1 MSFLISPSS
10 RRFSSADSI
19 ILSSILILALVL
31 RLAYLAD
38 FPWGIW
44 LDEAQ
49 NIIETKRI
57 LYEPGHWPVFIA
69 DRSQMAALPFY
80 IFAPFVR
87 FFSDN
92 AFGLRLATSL
102 IGVLSVLSVWV
113 LARQFYG
120 NTVAHCAAF
129 LLAMMRWHL
138 TFSRFGMAMI
148 FTTFFIPLV
157 IYFFITAVQERSSLR
172 ASIGGLLLG
181 LGLQTYYAMVTL
193 PLLLFIACL
202 HLLVTKRIVW
212 QSLKQVMIFFAT
224 AIGVYLPLGWYAL
237 HNWAQF
243 TQRFAAV
250 SSVTPR
256 SVIASY
262 LGILPNSQEVL
273 HIFHE
278 SLTRHLLMFHWI
290 GDANGRHNLPPFP
303 MLDPITGVLLLFGVL
318 WVLVHLTDWRS
329 MIIAV
334 WCVMG
339 LSGGIFSVDF
349 EAPQAARTLSLTPAL
364 AILAAIPVAILLEF
378 RWMKKV
384 RWLQWL
390 FIVGLFGCIGAYNV
404 YTFFWKQRFDM
415 ASWTSYAP
423 RETRI
428 GEIIRDERS
437 TASIYAPAELRSGST
452 QDFLGGVASQDIVK
466 RFSRSADLPLVADG
480 KNAVIIFLPDDKDL
494 RATLERL
501 YPDASFEAL
510 RVPTQRGAQG
520 ESILTIARITAAAIA
535 QTKGWEVTYHFR
547 NRPDEHHVLLN
558 QLAPLPAT
566 DEIPES
572 IEIAGVIKLAQRSEV
587 TFAAPSTATT
597 LRLFDDVIS
606 GTSVL
611 LSQGSNEFH
620 WSIRPKQLP
629 QAIPL
634 IITAQGMPVIPVEHF
649 KVATYT
655 GGLVG
660 RYYLGKDFQSE
671 PKLTQLDP
679 LVSFYFHE
687 LPLGERPYA
696 IRWDGKIFMAED
708 GEYELGTQSIDESTI
723 IIDHEILLENKV
735 NLQYQSVKHVFTKGW
750 HDLSVRFVAYGQFNQ
765 IWLNWKPPYQSERS
779 IVPSSVLRPSS
790 LVEAP

>member
-1 MSFLISPSS
+1 MSFLISSSS
-10 RRFSSADSI
+10 RRLSTADSI

-57 LYEPGHWPVFIA
+57 LNEPGHWPVFIA

-87 FFSDN
+87 FFSNN

-102 IGVLSVLSVWV
+102 VGVLSILSVWV

-120 NTVAHCAAF
+120 NTVAHVAAF
-129 LLAMMRWHL
+129 LLAIMRWHL

-148 FTTFFIPLV
+148 FTTLFIPLV

-172 ASIGGLLLG
+172 AAIGGFFLG

-202 HLLVTKRIVW
+202 HLFLTKRIVW

-224 AIGVYLPLGWYAL
+224 TLVVYLPLGWYAL
-237 HNWAQF
+237 HNWVQF

-262 LGILPNSQEVL
+262 LGMLPNSQEVL

-278 SLTRHLLMFHWI
+278 SLMRHLMMFHLV
-290 GDANGRHNLPPFP
+290 GDANGRHNLPPLP
-303 MLDPITGVLLLFGVL
+303 MLDPITGVLLVLGVL
-318 WVLVHLTDWRS
+318 WVLIHLTDWRS
-329 MIIAV
+329 VVLAV

-339 LSGGIFSVDF
+339 LSGGLFSVDF

-364 AILAAIPVAILLEF
+364 AILAAIPVAVFLDL
-378 RWMKKV
+378 RWMKTV
-384 RWLQWL
+384 RWMQWL
-390 FIVGLFGCIGAYNV
+390 FIIVLLGSIGAYNT

-437 TASIYAPAELRSGST
+437 TATIYAPADLRSGST
-452 QDFLGGVASQDIVK
+452 QDFLGGVASDTVVM
-466 RFSRSADLPLVADG
+466 RFSRSADLPLAHDG
-480 KNAVIIFLPDDKDL
+480 KNAVVIFLPDDKDL
-494 RATLERL
+494 RATLERM
-501 YPDASFEAL
+501 YPDATFEAL
-510 RVPTQRGAQG
+510 QAPTLSGAAGQ
-520 ESILTIARITAAAIA
+520 SVLTIARIPAASIL
-535 QTKGWEVTYHFR
+535 QTKGWEVTYHFLH
-547 NRPDEHHVLLN
+547 RPDEHHLMLDRIT
-558 QLAPLPAT
+558 LPAT
-566 DEIPES
+566 DAIPDS
-572 IEIAGVIKLAQRSEV
+572 IEIAGVIKLDKTQEVNFAVPGVESE
-587 TFAAPSTATT
+587 
-597 LRLFDDVIS
+597 LRIFDDVMPHAS
-606 GTSVL
+606 SL
-611 LSQGSNEFH
+611 LLRGSNEFH
-620 WSIRPKQLP
+620 WTLRAKRLP
-629 QAIPL
+629 QTIPL
-634 IITAQGMPVIPVEHF
+634 IITAQGMPLVPAEHF

-660 RYYLGKDFQSE
+660 RYYLGKDFQAE
-671 PKLTQLDP
+671 AKMTQLDP

-696 IRWDGKIFMAED
+696 IRWDGKIFMTED
-708 GEYELGTQSIDESTI
+708 GEYEMGTQSIDESTI

-735 NLQYQSVKHVFTKGW
+735 NLQYQSAKKFFTKGW
-750 HDLSVRFVAYGQFNQ
+750 HDLSVRFLAYSQFNQ
-765 IWLNWKPPYQSERS
+765 IWLNWKPPHQGERS
-779 IVPSSVLRPSS
+779 IVPSAVLRPSR
-790 LVEAP
+790 LVGAP